1 MFGKTLTWI
10 SSGRGRIVL
19 GTIVLIW
26 LWRKMSSRERS
37 GRREEMRRKARLL
50 RDKRDKA
57 RREFAGKTKRPE
69 KEKEIVRMNVTELM
83 EAMRSK
89 KITCQDVVASFCLR
103 ALHAGSRVQATTEEL
118 FDEAMKKAKEIDAMR
133 ARPTHDVRAE
143 PPLLGLPISVKD
155 QYDMKGCYSDMG
167 LSCRLLRPPA
177 SADGLLV
184 SILVEAGAIPF
195 VRTNVPQ
202 GLLVAESN
210 NEIWGE
216 AKNPHDDSR
225 TPGGS
230 SGGEG
235 ALIASLASPVGLGSD
250 IGGSIRIPA
259 HNNGVYGLKPTAG
272 RLTSNGMSV
281 PRIRDASGFEGVKST
296 AGPLGKCTQDL
307 VIIMKLWLSNR
318 MFDNDPFVPR
328 LPLNMSE
335 VNGENTKRLRV
346 GYFVSDASFPVSP
359 PCHRAVH
366 EAIEAIRQRGHV
378 IVPLTID
385 DAKRDAMPSLKQSFL
400 IYARLMGADAMKSI
414 KTACES
420 ESLLKSYLT
429 MYIGSNI
436 PRWFRP
442 ILVRLLGLI
451 GQRRTSE
458 FVAVMGEKNIHEYY
472 EAVID
477 RKKYEKRYVE
487 SWKRHNLDV
496 LISPGGAFP
505 ALPLGMFRDLFA
517 SFMYTTHWN
526 LLNYP
531 TGTVPVTT
539 VREDEDG
546 QYTEAHG
553 DIVDRLAVKA
563 MNGSIGMPV
572 GVQVTGL
579 PFKEETVLYAMQ
591 ELESGLNRPLAVSEV
606 ARSYGA

>member
-1 MFGKTLTWI
+1 
-10 SSGRGRIVL
+10 
-19 GTIVLIW
+19 
-26 LWRKMSSRERS
+26 MSSRERNRQRKEMK
-37 GRREEMRRKARLL
+37 RRARML
-50 RDKRDKA
+50 REKREAA
-57 RREFAGKTKRPE
+57 RVAFAAKTRRPE
-69 KEKEIVRMNVTELM
+69 KEGEIVRMNVAELM
-83 EAMRSK
+83 QAMRSK
-89 KITCQDVVASFCLR
+89 KISCQDVVASFCLR
-103 ALHAGSRVQATTEEL
+103 ALHAGKCLRATTEEL
-118 FDEAMKKAKEIDAMR
+118 FDEAMERAKEIDAMR
-133 ARPTHDVRAE
+133 ARPTHDVRTE

-167 LSCRLLRPPA
+167 LSSRLLRPRA
-177 SADGLLV
+177 TNDGLLV
-184 SILVEAGAIPF
+184 SILVDAGAISF

-216 AKNPHDDSR
+216 ALNPHDINR

-259 HNNGVYGLKPTAG
+259 HNNGIYGFKPTSG
-272 RLTSNGMSV
+272 RLSSNGMSV
-281 PRIRDASGFEGVKST
+281 PRIRNASGFEAVKST

-307 VIIMKLWLSNR
+307 VTIMQLWLSDR
-318 MFDNDPFVPR
+318 MFDADPFVPR
-328 LPLNMSE
+328 LPLNMSSVRGDE
-335 VNGENTKRLRV
+335 KKRLRV
-346 GYFVSDASFPVSP
+346 GYYVSDASFPASA
-359 PCHRAVH
+359 PCQRAVH
-366 EAIEAIRQRGHV
+366 EAIEAIRKRGHV

-385 DAKRDAMPSLKQSFL
+385 DTKEDAFPSLKKSFF
-400 IYARLMGADAMKSI
+400 IYARLMGADAMRSI
-414 KTACES
+414 RTACES

-429 MYIGSNI
+429 MYVGSNI
-436 PRWFRP
+436 PRWLRP
-442 ILVRLLGLI
+442 IVVRILSLV

-477 RKKYEKRYVE
+477 RKKYEKRYLK
-487 SWKRHNLDV
+487 SWKRYDLDV
-496 LISPGGAFP
+496 IISPGGAFP

-517 SFMYTTHWN
+517 SFMYTTHFN

-539 VREDEDG
+539 VRANEDG
-546 QYTEAHG
+546 KYTETYG
-553 DIVDRLAVKA
+553 DIVDNLAVKA
-563 MNGSIGMPV
+563 MCGSVGMPI

-591 ELESGLNRPLAVSEV
+591 ELESGLKRPLAMSEI
-606 ARSYGA
+606 ARSYES

>member
-1 MFGKTLTWI
+1 MKRRARMLREKREAARVAFAAKT
-10 SSGRGRIVL
+10 R
-19 GTIVLIW
+19 
-26 LWRKMSSRERS
+26 
-37 GRREEMRRKARLL
+37 
-50 RDKRDKA
+50 
-57 RREFAGKTKRPE
+57 RPE
-69 KEKEIVRMNVTELM
+69 KEGEIVRMNVAELM
-83 EAMRSK
+83 QAMRSK
-89 KITCQDVVASFCLR
+89 KISCQEVVASFCLR
-103 ALHAGSRVQATTEEL
+103 ALHAGKCLRATTEEL
-118 FDEAMKKAKEIDAMR
+118 FDEAMERAKEIDAMR
-133 ARPTHDVRAE
+133 ARPTHDVRTE

-167 LSCRLLRPPA
+167 LSSRLLRPRA
-177 SADGLLV
+177 TNDGLLV
-184 SILVEAGAIPF
+184 SILVDAGAIPF

-216 AKNPHDDSR
+216 ALNPHDINR

-259 HNNGVYGLKPTAG
+259 HNNGVYGFKPTSG
-272 RLTSNGMSV
+272 RLSSNGMSV
-281 PRIRDASGFEGVKST
+281 PRIRNASGFEAIKST

-307 VIIMKLWLSNR
+307 VTIMQLWLSDR
-318 MFDNDPFVPR
+318 MFDADPFVPR
-328 LPLNMSE
+328 LSLNMSSVRGDE
-335 VNGENTKRLRV
+335 KKRLRV
-346 GYFVSDASFPVSP
+346 GYYVSDASFPASE
-359 PCHRAVH
+359 PCQRAVH
-366 EAIEAIRQRGHV
+366 EAIEAIRRRGHV

-385 DAKRDAMPSLKQSFL
+385 DAKQDAFPSLKESFF
-400 IYARLMGADAMKSI
+400 IYARLMGADAMRSI
-414 KTACES
+414 RTACES

-429 MYIGSNI
+429 MYVGSNI
-436 PRWFRP
+436 PRWLRP
-442 ILVRLLGLI
+442 IVVRILSLV

-477 RKKYEKRYVE
+477 RKKYEKRYLK
-487 SWKRHNLDV
+487 SWKRYDLDV
-496 LISPGGAFP
+496 IISPGGAFP

-517 SFMYTTHWN
+517 SFMYTTHFN

-539 VREDEDG
+539 VRANEDG
-546 QYTEAHG
+546 KYTETYG
-553 DIVDRLAVKA
+553 DIVDHLAVKA
-563 MNGSIGMPV
+563 MCGSVGMPI

-591 ELESGLNRPLAVSEV
+591 ELESGLKRPLAMSEI
-606 ARSYGA
+606 ARSYES